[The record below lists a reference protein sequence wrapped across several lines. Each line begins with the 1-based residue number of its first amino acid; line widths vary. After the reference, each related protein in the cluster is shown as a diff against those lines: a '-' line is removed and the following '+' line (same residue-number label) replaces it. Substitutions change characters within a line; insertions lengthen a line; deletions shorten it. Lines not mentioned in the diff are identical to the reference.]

1 MHRPVT
7 LAILALACFA
17 AAMGGIALAN
27 PTPYA
32 GQETREIKSLTAS
45 EMADLKAGRGMG
57 LAKSAELNGFPGP
70 MHVLELADKLALTDA
85 QRAQVQASFER
96 MRDAAQAK
104 GEQLLEAER
113 LLDRRFAHQH
123 IDAIVLAELTARIGA
138 LQGDLRRVH
147 LAAHLDMK
155 AVLTAEQT
163 ALYIAARGYAS
174 ADGIT
179 APHTH
184 KH

>member
-1 MHRPVT
+1 MRRSAV
-7 LAILALACFA
+7 IACFA
-17 AAMGGIALAN
+17 IACAGTVFAN
-27 PTPYA
+27 PAPYA
-32 GQETREIKSLTAS
+32 GQEAREIKSLSAA

-57 LAKSAELNGFPGP
+57 LAKAAELNGFPGP
-70 MHVLELADKLALTDA
+70 MHVLELSDTLALTDG

-96 MRDAAQAK
+96 MREAAQAT
-104 GEQLLEAER
+104 GERLLEAER

-123 IDAIVLAELTARIGA
+123 IDAAVLSELTARIGA

-147 LAAHLDMK
+147 LAAHLEMK

-163 ALYIAARGYAS
+163 ARYIAARGYA
-174 ADGIT
+174 ATDGT
-179 APHTH
+179 NTPHTH